1 MYKIGVDIGTSITKI
16 ICVKKDSFKIVY
28 KLSTKEKDIKK
39 NLEKFIAENN
49 INIEKI
55 ENITLTGIGALNFD
69 ENIYDIPVKI
79 KDEFLCV
86 AEGASFV
93 TKNDDILVVSIG
105 TGTAFI
111 RKNKENIK
119 HMGGTGVGGGTLENL
134 CKRLANVNS
143 FEEILELA
151 QKGNLNN
158 IDLKV
163 KDITENQISNLN
175 LDTTVCNFGK
185 NGKANDEDLVLAVI
199 NMIFETIGVMSAFLL
214 KNDNIKEVIT
224 TGTLT
229 TIPLTKEILNHVE
242 ELHDIKFIIPENSEY
257 ITCIGAV
264 I

>member
-1 MYKIGVDIGTSITKI
+1 MYKIGVDIGTSITKMICAEKESLNI
-16 ICVKKDSFKIVY
+16 IY
-28 KLSTKEKDIKK
+28 KFSTKEKDIKK
-39 NLEKFIAENN
+39 SLDRFILENN
-49 INIEKI
+49 INTDKI
-55 ENITLTGIGALNFD
+55 ESITLTGVGASNFN

-79 KDEFLCV
+79 KDEFICV

-93 TKNDDILVVSIG
+93 SKEDNILVVSIG

-111 RKNKENIK
+111 RKNKESIE

-134 CKRLANVNS
+134 CKRLTNVNS
-143 FEEILELA
+143 FEDILKLA
-151 QKGNLNN
+151 EKGNLNN

-185 NGKANDEDLVLAVI
+185 NGKANDEDLILAVI

-214 KNDNIKEVIT
+214 KNDNIHEVIT

-229 TIPLTKEILNHVE
+229 TIPLTKEILKHVE

-257 ITCIGAV
+257 ITCIGA
-264 I
+264 II

>member
-1 MYKIGVDIGTSITKI
+1 MYKIGLDIGTSITKI
-16 ICVKKDSFKIVY
+16 ICAEKENLNIIY
-28 KLSTKEKDIKK
+28 KFSTKEKDIR
-39 NLEKFIAENN
+39 NVVEKFISENN
-49 INIEKI
+49 INRDKI
-55 ENITLTGIGALNFD
+55 ESITLTGVGAANFN

-79 KDEFLCV
+79 KDEFICV

-93 TKNDDILVVSIG
+93 SKQDDILVVSIG

-111 RKNKENIK
+111 RKNKETIK

-151 QKGNLNN
+151 EKGNLNN

-229 TIPLTKEILNHVE
+229 TIPLTKEILTHVE